1 MPHIRPFRPT
11 DEAAVADVCLRT
23 ADAGA
28 DATGIFD
35 DDAIWAEVFA
45 LPYVHRH
52 PDLAFV
58 VETDDG
64 RVAGYIVCAP
74 DTGAFEQW
82 FHDEWWPAHGAR
94 WPRPEIE
101 STRQDG
107 TLIFAYSRR
116 RGAEPYG
123 DAYPAHLHIDL
134 LPELQGQGWG
144 RRLIDR
150 LIEAL
155 RARGVTGLHLVAST
169 DNSGALAFYR
179 RLGFTELPSHPGV
192 QAFGMDLSGSGP
204 TSSARVL
211 HGNGPG
217 PAGRA

>member
-1 MPHIRPFRPT
+1 MPRIRPFRT
-11 DEAAVADVCLRT
+11 GDEADVADVCLRT
-23 ADAGA
+23 ADAGT
-28 DATGIFD
+28 DATGVFD
-35 DDAIWAEVFA
+35 DDAIWAEVFV

-82 FHDEWWPAHGAR
+82 FHDEWWPEQGAR
-94 WPRPEIE
+94 WPLPKEER
-101 STRQDG
+101 TRQDG
-107 TLIFAYSRR
+107 TLIYAYGRR
-116 RGAEPYG
+116 AGAEPYG

-144 RRLIDR
+144 RRLIDT

-155 RARGVTGLHLVAST
+155 RQRDVTGLHLVASS
-169 DNSGALAFYR
+169 DNAGAIAFYR
-179 RLGFTELPSHPGV
+179 RLGFTELASHAGV
-192 QAFGMDLSGSGP
+192 QAFGMDLRGGDP
-204 TSSARVL
+204 VDSAGVL
-211 HGNGPG
+211 TGNGPA
-217 PAGRA
+217 PSGRA